1 MQITS
6 QGNVGVPLRVQLRL
20 LMVSAVVIAVDQLS
34 KWAVRSRMEI
44 GETVEIHPWL
54 HDVFDLAHTTN
65 TGAAFGMF
73 KSGSTILT
81 VLAIL
86 VSAAIVYYN
95 RTLAAEQVWMRTAL
109 GLQVGG
115 AIGNMLD
122 RLQQGYVTDFL
133 HLHYWPVFNIADAAI
148 SIGVVILVTVMRSE
162 SKPAPARPAVAAPE
176 PGPTP
181 D

>member
-6 QGNVGVPLRVQLRL
+6 QDNVGVSLRVQLNL
-20 LMVSAVVIAVDQLS
+20 FLVAAVVIAADQLS

-54 HDVFDLAHTTN
+54 RDVFDLAHTTN

-73 KSGSTILT
+73 KSGGALLT
-81 VLAIL
+81 VMAIL

-95 RTLAAEQVWMRTAL
+95 RTLAAEQVWLRTAL

-115 AIGNMLD
+115 AIGNMID
-122 RLQQGYVTDFL
+122 RLHQGYVTDFL

-148 SIGVVILVTVMRSE
+148 SIGVVILVILMRSE
-162 SKPAPARPAVAAPE
+162 SKPARTRPAPAVTE
-176 PGPTP
+176 PGQTP